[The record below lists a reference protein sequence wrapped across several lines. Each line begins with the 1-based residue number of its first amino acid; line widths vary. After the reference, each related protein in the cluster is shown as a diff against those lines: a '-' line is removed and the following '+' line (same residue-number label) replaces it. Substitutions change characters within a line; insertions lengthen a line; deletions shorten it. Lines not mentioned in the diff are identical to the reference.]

1 MRICI
6 RYAPSQE
13 DAEQWV
19 HDGFLKIFTALPGY
33 QHRGSFEGW
42 MKRIMVRMCIDQ
54 LRNRLTKKHEVE
66 MNTSYGYDDM
76 TNLPHLAADTHL
88 QRADAQDVLMLLN
101 HLPEKQKI
109 VFNLAI
115 FEEYSHKEIADLIG
129 ITENYS
135 YLLLFQARKKLKE
148 IVLLTGRKTLKHES
162 K

>member
-1 MRICI
+1 
-6 RYAPSQE
+6 
-13 DAEQWV
+13 
-19 HDGFLKIFTALPGY
+19 
-33 QHRGSFEGW
+33 
-42 MKRIMVRMCIDQ
+42 
-54 LRNRLTKKHEVE
+54 

-76 TNLPHLAADTHL
+76 ANLPHRAADTQL
-88 QRADAQDVLMLLN
+88 QHADAQEVLMLLN

-109 VFNLAI
+109 VFNLAV

-148 IVLLTGRKTLKHES
+148 IVLQTGRKTLKHES